1 MARAQCASQT
11 GNMPVRG
18 GNSVTPSSD
27 ISHRHSLTCPCIR
40 SMLQKLRRFEQA
52 IRNDEASN
60 SVRARFRFARNEKTR
75 NVAMKRIHN
84 GVRNLERLLNSS
96 MEIFNY
102 RVCPSHQEFPA
113 NRTRRLP
120 EALFKKMASKWPC
133 SCNVLH
139 SARLCLWNCCYVS
152 DNSDDTNCPVDIIIS
167 TPSNERV
174 PSQWQESTIL
184 IAGK

>member
-1 MARAQCASQT
+1 
-11 GNMPVRG
+11 
-18 GNSVTPSSD
+18 
-27 ISHRHSLTCPCIR
+27 
-40 SMLQKLRRFEQA
+40 MLQKLRRFEQA

-120 EALFKKMASKWPC
+120 EALFKKMASKWLC